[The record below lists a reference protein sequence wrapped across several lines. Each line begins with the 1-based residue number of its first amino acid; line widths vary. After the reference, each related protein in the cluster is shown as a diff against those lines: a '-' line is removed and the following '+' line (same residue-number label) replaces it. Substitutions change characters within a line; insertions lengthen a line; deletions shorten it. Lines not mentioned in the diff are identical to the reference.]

1 MLSVSL
7 EFIGAKPFMK
17 PVNMQGFTLI
27 EAMITLTLIAIT
39 LSLALPSYRGY
50 VIRAN
55 RTEAIETLLATAAC
69 QERIYTRTNAY
80 DANACRG
87 DSSNGFYAISVATS
101 NGNQNFVATA
111 APQDT
116 QTEDNCGS
124 LTINQTGVKTAGG
137 QSGSFASTCWRGK
150 SSSAGS

>member
-17 PVNMQGFTLI
+17 PGDMQGFTLI

-50 VIRAN
+50 VIRVN
-55 RTEAIETLLATAAC
+55 RTEAIETLLATTAC

-80 DANACRG
+80 AANACG
-87 DSSNGFYAISVATS
+87 GNSSNSFYTISVATS

-111 APQDT
+111 APQNT
-116 QTEDNCGS
+116 QAEDNCGS
-124 LTINQTGVKTAGG
+124 LTIDQTGVKTADG
-137 QSGSFASTCWRGK
+137 QGGSFASTCWRGK
-150 SSSAGS
+150 SSSQGS